1 MKRLIPSA
9 FFAVALLGSV
19 GQVARA
25 QTTMRDQG
33 IYRQGQ
39 DWRDQG
45 PYRQDYRYQGGN
57 YGNWGLLGLSGLLG
71 LLGSHRRRVYD
82 START
87 YYESTR
93 PMYES
98 TGRTYDQRPSHQ
110 PA

>member
-9 FFAVALLGSV
+9 FIAAALLGSV

-33 IYRQGQ
+33 IYRQDYG
-39 DWRDQG
+39 DQG
-45 PYRQDYRYQGGN
+45 PYRQDYRYQGTYHRS

-71 LLGSHRRRVYD
+71 LLGARRSRTHD
-82 START
+82 RT

-98 TGRTYDQRPSHQ
+98 TGRAYDQTPLHQ
-110 PA
+110 PT